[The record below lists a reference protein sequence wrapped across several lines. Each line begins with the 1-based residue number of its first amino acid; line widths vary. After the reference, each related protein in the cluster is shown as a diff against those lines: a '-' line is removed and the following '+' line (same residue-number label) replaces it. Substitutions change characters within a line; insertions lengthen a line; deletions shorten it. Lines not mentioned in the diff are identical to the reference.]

1 MTEMSETRHADS
13 PDLAPNPARPKACP
27 RLARAVHDLRS
38 LVGLA
43 FLSILSFTGACVI
56 PPSLSVEQQDAG
68 QNSPPAI
75 LSVRDETTEYEEPG
89 PLQVERGDV
98 KNLAI
103 ELLDTD
109 VTDTLQVRVFVD
121 YTLEDPKA
129 PRATCTSTTTTQPRR
144 TVTCDVS
151 SICTVDD
158 AMDDEDEH
166 MRILVFDRIPNETG
180 EPPFQSMPLGGL
192 STSVFFLLKCQD
204 QNL

>member
-1 MTEMSETRHADS
+1 MTQMSETRHAS
-13 PDLAPNPARPKACP
+13 LPDLAANPARARGGS
-27 RLARAVHDLRS
+27 RLARVVHDVWS

-43 FLSILSFTGACVI
+43 PFILSSLSSACVI
-56 PPSLSVEQQDAG
+56 PPSLSVEQSDAG

-75 LSVRDETTEYEEPG
+75 LSVRDETMEHEEPG
-89 PLQVERGDV
+89 PLQVERGDA

-109 VTDTLQVRVFVD
+109 VTDTLQVRMFVD

-166 MRILVFDRIPNETG
+166 LRIIVFDRIPNETG

-192 STSVFFLLKCQD
+192 ATSVFFLLKCQD